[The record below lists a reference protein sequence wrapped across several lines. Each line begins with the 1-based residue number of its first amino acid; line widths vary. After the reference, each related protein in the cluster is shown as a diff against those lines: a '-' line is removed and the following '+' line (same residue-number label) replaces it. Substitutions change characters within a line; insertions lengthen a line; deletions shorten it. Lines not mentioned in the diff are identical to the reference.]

1 MTSCNDKPQALFN
14 GRPVH
19 EWRDCPVHGKVPA
32 SYVGVYGDVW
42 PISECPKCKE
52 QRLMEER
59 LNGSM
64 IPRRFR
70 NKTLDNFET
79 KEKFQQFVKTIA
91 DDYVADLE
99 NNIANGVSL
108 VFLGPCGTGKTHLA
122 CGIAHEA
129 IKRGYT
135 ALFVSVST
143 LIRKVRASWGT
154 KTEEEVLKVFTNCDF
169 MILDEV
175 GIQAGTEN
183 ERNILFDVLNT
194 RYADMRPTIV
204 ISNLKLVEITNYL
217 GTRIIDRLSENGG
230 QVVPFKGAK
239 SFRQGAKA

>member
-1 MTSCNDKPQALFN
+1 MTFCNDNSEVLFN
-14 GRPVH
+14 GRPIH
-19 EWRDCPVHGKVPA
+19 DWRECPIHGKVPA
-32 SYVGVYGDVW
+32 SYEGIYGDIW
-42 PISECPKCKE
+42 PIDECPKCKE

-64 IPRRFR
+64 IPKRFR

-91 DDYVADLE
+91 QDYVADLE

-108 VFLGPCGTGKTHLA
+108 IFLGPCGTGKTHLA

-129 IKRGYT
+129 ISRGHT

-154 KTEEEVLKVFTNCDF
+154 KTEEETLKVFTDCDF
-169 MILDEV
+169 LILDEV

-183 ERNILFDVLNT
+183 ERNILFDVLNA

-204 ISNLKLVEITNYL
+204 ISNLKLVELTNYL

>member
-1 MTSCNDKPQALFN
+1 MTSCSVKPQELFN

-19 EWRDCPVHGKVPA
+19 DWRECPVHGKVPA
-32 SYVGVYGDVW
+32 SYVGVYGDIW
-42 PISECPKCKE
+42 PVVECPKCKE
-52 QRLMEER
+52 QRHFEER
-59 LNGSM
+59 LNCSM

-129 IKRGYT
+129 IKRGHT

-154 KTEEEVLKVFTNCDF
+154 KTEEEVLKVFTDCDL

-183 ERNILFDVLNT
+183 ERNILFDVLN
-194 RYADMRPTIV
+194 ADMRPTIV

>member
-1 MTSCNDKPQALFN
+1 MTSCSVKPQELFN

-42 PISECPKCKE
+42 PINECPKCKE
-52 QRLMEER
+52 QRHFEER
-59 LNGSM
+59 LNCSM

-99 NNIANGVSL
+99 NNIGNGVSL

-129 IKRGYT
+129 IKRGHT

-154 KTEEEVLKVFTNCDF
+154 KTEEEVLKVFTDCDL
-169 MILDEV
+169 MVLDEV

-230 QVVPFKGAK
+230 QVVPFKGVK
-239 SFRQGAKA
+239 SMRRGVSA

>member
-1 MTSCNDKPQALFN
+1 
-14 GRPVH
+14 
-19 EWRDCPVHGKVPA
+19 
-32 SYVGVYGDVW
+32 
-42 PISECPKCKE
+42 
-52 QRLMEER
+52 
-59 LNGSM
+59 M

-79 KEKFQQFVKTIA
+79 KEKFQQFVITIA
-91 DDYVADLE
+91 DDYLADLE

-108 VFLGPCGTGKTHLA
+108 IFLGPCGTGKTHLA

-129 IKRGYT
+129 IKHGHT

-154 KTEEEVLKVFTNCDF
+154 KSEEVVLKTFTDCGLL
-169 MILDEV
+169 ILDEV
-175 GIQAGTEN
+175 EIQAGTEN

-204 ISNLKLVEITNYL
+204 ISNLKLVEVTNYL

>member
-1 MTSCNDKPQALFN
+1 MTLCSVKPQELFN

-19 EWRDCPVHGKVPA
+19 DWRECPVHGKVPE
-32 SYVGVYGDVW
+32 SYVGVYGDIW
-42 PISECPKCKE
+42 HIDECPKCKE
-52 QRLMEER
+52 QRLFEER
-59 LNGSM
+59 LNCSM

-129 IKRGYT
+129 IKRGHT

-154 KTEEEVLKVFTNCDF
+154 KTEEEVLKVFTDCDL
-169 MILDEV
+169 MVLDEV

>member
-1 MTSCNDKPQALFN
+1 MPSCSVKPQELFN

-19 EWRDCPVHGKVPA
+19 AWHECPVHGKVPA
-32 SYVGVYGDVW
+32 SYVGVYGDIW
-42 PISECPKCKE
+42 PVDECPKCKE
-52 QRLMEER
+52 QRLFEER
-59 LNGSM
+59 LNCSM

-99 NNIANGVSL
+99 NNIGNGVSL

-129 IKRGYT
+129 IKRGHT

-154 KTEEEVLKVFTNCDF
+154 KTEEEVLKVFTDCDL
-169 MILDEV
+169 MVLDEV

>member
-1 MTSCNDKPQALFN
+1 MTSCSVKHQELYN

-19 EWRDCPVHGKVPA
+19 EWCECPVHGKVPA

-91 DDYVADLE
+91 DDYVVDLE

-129 IKRGYT
+129 IKRGHT

-154 KTEEEVLKVFTNCDF
+154 KTEEEVLKVFTDCDL
-169 MILDEV
+169 MVLDEV